1 MVTAYRPSNPTA
13 YLAQQP
19 ELLSGFAILLCESTG
34 LDRRGS
40 RASILSLR
48 SERLDL
54 REQPGVSERDD
65 DKHTQRNG
73 NEAANWQNSGIN
85 AAVMTFAAY
94 QAVNDGSPSP
104 RSNRRCWS
112 HGGRISP

>member
-19 ELLSGFAILLCESTG
+19 ELLSGFAVLCESTG
-34 LDRRGS
+34 LDRRGG
-40 RASILSLR
+40 RTSILSLR
-48 SERLDL
+48 SQRLEL
-54 REQPGVSERDD
+54 RETPGVSERED
-65 DKHTQRNG
+65 DKHIQRNG
-73 NEAANWQNSGIN
+73 NEAANWHISGIN
-85 AAVMTFAAY
+85 AAVMAFAVDMTA
-94 QAVNDGSPSP
+94 NDGSPSP